1 VRGASGPILA
11 IDTATA
17 EAVVA
22 LGALD
27 GTLLDADSWLAG
39 HRHGEE
45 LLGRIDAL
53 LSQHDVSI
61 RSVAAVAVGTG
72 PGAFTGLRVGVAMA
86 KGLATALGIPIVGV
100 SSAAALAAAVAD
112 RTGRHAAVLLPAGPS
127 DRTLV
132 HDGRATRLLG
142 TEPPDLPP
150 GTLVAAID
158 LAGRAADHELALGDL
173 ARRGSATALV
183 RLAAARLAA
192 TGGDDAARLVPEY
205 VTLPRGVSTASGE
218 VAWSRT
224 RA

>member
-1 VRGASGPILA
+1 VRAVIGPILA

-27 GTLLDADSWLAG
+27 GTLLGADSWVAG

-45 LLGRIDAL
+45 LLGRIDAI

-61 RSVAAVAVGTG
+61 RSIAAVAVGTG

-86 KGLATALGIPIVGV
+86 KGLATGLGIPIVGV
-100 SSAAALAAAVAD
+100 SSAEVLAAAVAD
-112 RTGRHAAVLLPAGPS
+112 RSDRPPAILFPAGPS

-132 HDGRATRLLG
+132 WQGSATRLLG
-142 TEPPDLPP
+142 AEAPDLPP
-150 GTLVAAID
+150 GTPVAAID
-158 LAGRAADHELALGDL
+158 LAGRATDDELALGEE
-173 ARRGSATALV
+173 ARRGSAAALV

-192 TGGDDAARLVPEY
+192 MGGDDAARLVPEY
-205 VTLPRGVSTASGE
+205 VTLPRGITASSGE